1 LTKFPVPMATKK
13 GVKKM
18 SVHKKNKIRN
28 RLNRA
33 LEVPA
38 EINFNIPK
46 VTILKFEEM
55 VIENY
60 KGILEYQDFF
70 IRIKTS
76 IGIVNV
82 NGFNLSLEE
91 MTSDDLMV
99 KGNIESVDFESV
111 EDNREE

>member
-1 LTKFPVPMATKK
+1 MAIR
-13 GVKKM
+13 
-18 SVHKKNKIRN
+18 KKNKMRN
-28 RLNRA
+28 RISRA

-38 EINFNIPK
+38 EVNLNVPK
-46 VTILKFEEM
+46 VTILNFEEM

-70 IRIKTS
+70 IRIQTN

-82 NGFNLSLEE
+82 NGFNLSLDE

-99 KGNIESVDFESV
+99 KGKIESLDFESI
-111 EDNREE
+111 EDNRDE

>member
-1 LTKFPVPMATKK
+1 MR
-13 GVKKM
+13 
-18 SVHKKNKIRN
+18 KKNKMRN
-28 RLNRA
+28 RINRA

-38 EINFNIPK
+38 EVNLNVPK
-46 VTILKFEEM
+46 VTILNFEEM

-70 IRIKTS
+70 IRIQTN

-99 KGNIESVDFESV
+99 KGKIESIDFESI

>member
-1 LTKFPVPMATKK
+1 
-13 GVKKM
+13 M
-18 SVHKKNKIRN
+18 SIRKKNKMRN
-28 RLNRA
+28 RISRA

-38 EINFNIPK
+38 EVNLNVPK
-46 VTILKFEEM
+46 VTILNFEEM

-70 IRIKTS
+70 IRIQTN

-99 KGNIESVDFESV
+99 KGKIESLDFESI

>member
-1 LTKFPVPMATKK
+1 MAIR
-13 GVKKM
+13 
-18 SVHKKNKIRN
+18 KKNKMRN
-28 RLNRA
+28 RISRA

-38 EINFNIPK
+38 EVNLNVPK
-46 VTILKFEEM
+46 VTILNFEEM

-70 IRIKTS
+70 IRIQTN

-82 NGFNLSLEE
+82 NGFNLSLDE

-99 KGNIESVDFESV
+99 KGKIESLDFESI